1 MVKFFLKLFS
11 MMPLKLNH
19 LIGTLI
25 GRLLYLTN
33 SQSKHV
39 VRKNIEICF
48 PNLSKAQQQDL
59 VKESLI
65 ESGKGLSESGF
76 VWFNSFEYN
85 AKHIVKTKGAQH
97 LKGNE
102 NTILLVP
109 HFGCWEIAARVVSL
123 HRPTT
128 FMYKELNDKKQNAL
142 LLSLRQQQD
151 LHMVAAN
158 KKGVLKLQR
167 ALKDKQLIAILPD
180 QYPGEKGSVVSSFF
194 KQDTRTMTL
203 LVKLARN
210 NNAKVLM
217 TWADRLDNG
226 KGYELNVKPVNILS
240 STGMVDDD
248 VALMNQ
254 AIEQLVKTKPEQ
266 YLWNY
271 KRFKGIIRY

>member
-1 MVKFFLKLFS
+1 

-39 VRKNIEICF
+39 VRRNIEICF
-48 PNLSKAQQQDL
+48 PNLSKAKQQDL
-59 VKESLI
+59 IKKSLI
-65 ESGKGLSESGF
+65 EAGKGLSESGF
-76 VWFNSFEYN
+76 VWFNSFEHN

-97 LKGNE
+97 LKGDE
-102 NTILLVP
+102 NTILLIP
-109 HFGCWEIAARVVSL
+109 HFGCWEIVIRMVSL

-128 FMYKELNDKKQNAL
+128 CMYKELDNEKQNAL
-142 LLSLRQQQD
+142 LLSLREQQD
-151 LHMVAAN
+151 LHMAAAN

-180 QYPGEKGSVVSSFF
+180 QYPGEEGSVVSPFF
-194 KQDTRTMTL
+194 EHDARTMTL
-203 LVKLARN
+203 LVKLARK

-217 TWADRLDNG
+217 TWAARLDNG
-226 KGYELNVKPVNILS
+226 EGYELNIKPVDILS
-240 STGMVDDD
+240 STGMVEDD
-248 VALMNQ
+248 VTLMNRV
-254 AIEQLVKTKPEQ
+254 IEHLVETKPEQ
-266 YLWNY
+266 YLWSY